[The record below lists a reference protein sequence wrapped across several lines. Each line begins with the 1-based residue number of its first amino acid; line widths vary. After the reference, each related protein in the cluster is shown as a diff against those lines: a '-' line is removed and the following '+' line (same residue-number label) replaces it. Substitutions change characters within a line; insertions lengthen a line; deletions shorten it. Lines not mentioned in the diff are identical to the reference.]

1 MKLFFFR
8 HLFAYRISTRISV
21 FSLVR
26 NLSYFPFD
34 FIKFHKIQIE
44 YGGYDSDEG
53 AEPTSVP
60 RVGVFPDN
68 NTEPDDM
75 RSGRRCVGGDDDAYT
90 GYSVG
95 QGDEGDSVGGYGED
109 AIPRK

>member
-1 MKLFFFR
+1 M
-8 HLFAYRISTRISV
+8 
-21 FSLVR
+21 R

-34 FIKFHKIQIE
+34 LIKFLQIQIE
-44 YGGYDSDEG
+44 YGGYSGDG

-60 RVGVFPDN
+60 RVGILPDN

-75 RSGRRCVGGDDDAYT
+75 RAGRKCVGGDDVANT

-95 QGDEGDSVGGYGED
+95 QGDEGYSVGAYGED
-109 AIPRK
+109 SIPRKLVV